1 MLENPSVSE
10 IAGYVKN
17 FAEEKFPEIGW
28 DIKALN
34 ERALGIY
41 VTDAPY
47 PINLEETHEGDFVD
61 SVASHVYEFAMRFND
76 YDESRGP
83 GFYGFKFAI
92 DFDVKLNPKN

>member
-10 IAGYVKN
+10 IADYVKN

-47 PINLEETHEGDFVD
+47 PINLEEMHKGDFVD

-92 DFDVKLNPKN
+92 EFNVNLKAKN